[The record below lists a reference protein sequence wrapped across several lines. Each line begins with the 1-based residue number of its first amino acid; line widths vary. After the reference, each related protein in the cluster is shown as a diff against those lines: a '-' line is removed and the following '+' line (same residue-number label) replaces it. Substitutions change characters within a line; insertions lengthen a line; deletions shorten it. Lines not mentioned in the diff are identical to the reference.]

1 MEASKKIR
9 AAVRRGA
16 ASLGEK
22 LVHVDFIIGRIVQCV
37 KGELR
42 ELRIRL
48 LVSRITAAEDGG
60 NEVGAK
66 LLCRSLYREINARS
80 PRAVARLERARRLA

>member
-1 MEASKKIR
+1 MGASKKIR

-16 ASLGEK
+16 ASLEEK
-22 LVHVDFIIGRIVQCV
+22 YSPSIGQIVQCV
-37 KGELR
+37 KDALR

-48 LVSRITAAEDGG
+48 LANRITAAEDGD
-60 NEVGAK
+60 NEAGAR

-80 PRAVARLERARRLA
+80 PRAVARLERARGLA

>member
-1 MEASKKIR
+1 MLAEKKNR
-9 AAVRRGA
+9 AVVRRDA
-16 ASLGEK
+16 ASLEEK

-37 KGELR
+37 KDELR
-42 ELRIRL
+42 ELRIRP

-60 NEVGAK
+60 NEAGAR

-80 PRAVARLERARRLA
+80 PRAVARLERARGLA